1 MSVLDWSFVSLFAA
15 ALLFLFF
22 GLLFLFFWGRTRGK
36 AKKLSQRR
44 PPKNKK
50 KRKRWKR
57 AQQELN
63 AQRSRQ
69 RNGWITFLLLAL
81 LAGGGSFYTRYYQQY
96 HLQSEDSEAIV
107 QSYYLLDELTT
118 QLKELETGTTP
129 QKNYKNI
136 HELSGRLGS
145 YGLRKAFEGL
155 TEDNQ
160 KLLNRYF
167 VLLRELGVNLNGQ
180 KLEGLQN
187 TETIQGYLTD
197 IEKAQESQA
206 KVFKQFKVN
215 EAALKKNQ

>member
-1 MSVLDWSFVSLFAA
+1 MSVLDWSFVSLLAA

-22 GLLFLFFWGRTRGK
+22 GLFFLFFWGRTRGRM
-36 AKKLSQRR
+36 KKLSGRR

-57 AQQELN
+57 QQKELRAQY
-63 AQRSRQ
+63 SRQ
-69 RNGWITFLLLAL
+69 CTGWIVLLVLAL

-96 HLQSEDSEAIV
+96 HLQAEDSEAIV
-107 QSYYLLDELTT
+107 QSYYLLEELVV
-118 QLKELETGTTP
+118 QLQELEAGTTP
-129 QKNYKNI
+129 QKSFKNI

-145 YGLRKAFEGL
+145 YGARKAYQGL

-167 VLLRELGVNLNGQ
+167 VQLRELGVNLNGQ
-180 KLEGLQN
+180 RVETLQA
-187 TETIQGYLTD
+187 TEAIQGYLTD
-197 IEKAQESQA
+197 IEKAEESQT